1 MALFLQS
8 TLLTVPIS
16 IRTLALLLTAL
27 DQVGLSLSVWMCTVS
42 ISDTKNKKETNSNYS
57 VVPNVTISASSTA
70 PLIEGR
76 DTLELDCDVDAN
88 PPPSITWYK
97 DVQKGSENTV
107 QSLQE
112 IGTGRE
118 FTIDTVSRHDAG
130 TYTCIATN
138 LIGESA
144 KKDIFI
150 DVQCKFQTF

>member
-1 MALFLQS
+1 M
-8 TLLTVPIS
+8 
-16 IRTLALLLTAL
+16 
-27 DQVGLSLSVWMCTVS
+27 
-42 ISDTKNKKETNSNYS
+42 
-57 VVPNVTISASSTA
+57 TISALSTD

-76 DTLELDCDVDAN
+76 DTLALDCDVDGN

-97 DVQKGSENTV
+97 DVQKKSENSV

-150 DVQCKFQTF
+150 DVQCKF